1 MWARND
7 RRAGA
12 RFFPLAFRSARL
24 AWLSG
29 SPRERVWLEP
39 DSGSPR
45 ERVWLEP
52 AAWWPPGRDDA
63 WRIGAVGPTVRGG
76 ARGARRAGAGPTL
89 GPNGFAISGQAG
101 AKPPANI
108 APLANSCD
116 PRTEICDRALRE
128 ALGRSAF
135 SLPASTK
142 ASAPAAQGSDAAL
155 EERIRGTIIES
166 TGVTWKQ
173 VKGNVEAV
181 AEISTIVREPLDH
194 PETGIQ
200 WTGILL
206 YGPPG
211 TGKTTIAKAIASEA
225 APAKFLSVSAADVG
239 GSLVSESER
248 LMKAVFGVARQ
259 EAPTIVFLDEIDSI
273 LGRRSSGGDYGSQAS
288 RKVLTQFLIETEGL
302 GKGAQGQVLVIGA
315 TNNPWDLDDAVLSRL
330 RHRYYIGLPSTEERR
345 ALIDASLATSKPAQV
360 ASEVRCPYVLDQM
373 ALWTRGRSGR
383 DLVGLVESAKI
394 KALVRSRRAKAPLK
408 IVPGDLLDA
417 LKGTG
422 RPTSLSDLDKYEAW
436 SVEHGL
442 EPTQILVDKQNF
454 IPLDRPRPTS
464 LSCKPPPPPAPA
476 PGARVAGA
484 AVWRTARAV
493 LRSTAAM

>member
-1 MWARND
+1 
-7 RRAGA
+7 
-12 RFFPLAFRSARL
+12 
-24 AWLSG
+24 
-29 SPRERVWLEP
+29 
-39 DSGSPR
+39 
-45 ERVWLEP
+45 
-52 AAWWPPGRDDA
+52 
-63 WRIGAVGPTVRGG
+63 
-76 ARGARRAGAGPTL
+76 
-89 GPNGFAISGQAG
+89 
-101 AKPPANI
+101 
-108 APLANSCD
+108 
-116 PRTEICDRALRE
+116 
-128 ALGRSAF
+128 
-135 SLPASTK
+135 
-142 ASAPAAQGSDAAL
+142 
-155 EERIRGTIIES
+155 
-166 TGVTWKQ
+166 
-173 VKGNVEAV
+173 
-181 AEISTIVREPLDH
+181 
-194 PETGIQ
+194 
-200 WTGILL
+200 
-206 YGPPG
+206 
-211 TGKTTIAKAIASEA
+211 
-225 APAKFLSVSAADVG
+225 
-239 GSLVSESER
+239 VSESER